1 MLTASHF
8 NRASYIYQSY
18 STVVLGTLAFIIAII
33 LSIFA
38 YIKITFRFWSLQPVF
53 HVYDLWYYIR
63 PPGIIQSE
71 LPERNKYC
79 NDINIVFSPFTSSD
93 KKNVDDYLQLMKK
106 CYLQNGDNQFL
117 PTKEVLLSY
126 FTGHN
131 STSFLSLYYEDE
143 LLLDSKEGDT
153 VKRKRLIGGMT
164 TRPLRITM
172 NNGKKDAFF
181 DCYYVDYLC
190 VDTEYRKKGIA
201 QQLIQTHEYH
211 QRRQNQ
217 EVQVSL
223 FKREGTLT
231 GIVPVCVYNLYGY
244 NLVTWK
250 KPVPL
255 DPRLP
260 LIEVGPTNIQHVLD
274 FMKSP
279 MVQKKFDITIVPD
292 LANLLELIKMKT
304 IHMYMILEEHKVQAV
319 YFFRKSCTYIKKGVE
334 VVTLYASI
342 NQTESPTIFARGY
355 INALWKI
362 CTGTDFQF
370 AGIEDIADNGQIIES
385 IKVKPDLTTPC
396 AYFFYNFAYST
407 FPSKRTLILT

>member
-1 MLTASHF
+1 MITASHF
-8 NRASYIYQSY
+8 NRASYIYHSY
-18 STVVLGTLAFIIAII
+18 STVVLGTLAVIILII

-53 HVYDLWYYIR
+53 HVYDLWYYIS

-79 NDINIVFSPFTSSD
+79 NDINIAFSPFTSTD
-93 KKNVDDYLQLMKK
+93 KKNVDDYLELMKK

-117 PTKEVLLSY
+117 PTKEVFLSY

-131 STSFLSLYYEDE
+131 STAFLSLYYEDE

-172 NNGKKDAFF
+172 NNGKKEAFF

-190 VDTEYRKKGIA
+190 VDTEYRKRGIA

-217 EVQVSL
+217 QVQVSL

-244 NLVTWK
+244 NLITWK

-255 DPRLP
+255 DPRMP
-260 LIEVGPTNIQHVLD
+260 LIEVGPTNIQHALD
-274 FMKSP
+274 FMKSHA
-279 MVQKKFDITIVPD
+279 VQKKFDITIVPD
-292 LANLLELIKMKT
+292 LANLLELIKMKA
-304 IHMYMILEEHKVQAV
+304 IHIYIILKEHKVQAL

-342 NQTESPTIFARGY
+342 NQTENPTIFGRGY

-370 AGIEDIADNGQIIES
+370 AGIEDIADNGEIIDS